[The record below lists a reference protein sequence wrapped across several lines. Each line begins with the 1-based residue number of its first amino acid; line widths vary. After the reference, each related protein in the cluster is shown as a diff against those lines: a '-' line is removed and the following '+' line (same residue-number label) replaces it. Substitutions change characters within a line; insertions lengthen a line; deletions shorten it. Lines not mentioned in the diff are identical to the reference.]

1 MPSHSP
7 TAPSSSVRLPFF
19 IVFRCEKRRGV
30 AGGKVW
36 RPGLRTIA
44 HALVELRRAR
54 LASNDRVAADAVFV
68 QWIRAWMH
76 SHAQL
81 EETEGVDQPGTSY
94 TRLHAAYMY
103 YLSQVVG

>member
-1 MPSHSP
+1 
-7 TAPSSSVRLPFF
+7 
-19 IVFRCEKRRGV
+19 
-30 AGGKVW
+30 
-36 RPGLRTIA
+36 
-44 HALVELRRAR
+44 
-54 LASNDRVAADAVFV
+54 
-68 QWIRAWMH
+68 MH